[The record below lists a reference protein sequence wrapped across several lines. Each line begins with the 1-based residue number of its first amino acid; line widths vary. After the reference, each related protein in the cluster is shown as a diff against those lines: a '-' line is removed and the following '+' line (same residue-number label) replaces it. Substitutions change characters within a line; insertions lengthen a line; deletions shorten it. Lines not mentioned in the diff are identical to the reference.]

1 VTRLGVTS
9 MRDMTAFGGVDFE
22 LKASKD
28 DGRIESQSLY
38 RGPGLPQ
45 NALTSQALFCHF
57 CFSVNDFFSL

>member
-1 VTRLGVTS
+1 
-9 MRDMTAFGGVDFE
+9 MTAFGGVDFE